1 MAGRPRKP
9 THLKVVAG
17 TDQPCRTNKKEPKP
31 ARERPSPPAWISDH
45 ATVVWGEACAILDK
59 MGVLTGADVFA
70 MIGLCECIADLR
82 RARASLARDMVIG
95 EGSHVAI
102 VAKGG
107 DETYISVGKTGA
119 LVKARPEVAMIADA
133 DRRMAMWLSKFG
145 LSPADRSR
153 VSTIGDDKPADEWA
167 GF

>member
-1 MAGRPRKP
+1 MARPRKP

-31 ARERPSPPAWISDH
+31 ERERPSPPAWISDH
-45 ATVVWGEACAILDK
+45 AKVVWGEACLILDK

-70 MIGLCECIADLR
+70 LENLCESIADLK
-82 RARASLARDMVIG
+82 RARASLARDIVVGTGPDAVVVARGG
-95 EGSHVAI
+95 E
-102 VAKGG
+102 
-107 DETYISVGKTGA
+107 ETYVSVGKAGA
-119 LVKARPEVAMIADA
+119 LVKSRPEVAMIADA
-133 DRRMAMWLSKFG
+133 DRRVGNWLSKFG

-153 VSTIGDDKPADEWA
+153 VSTLGGDKPADEWA